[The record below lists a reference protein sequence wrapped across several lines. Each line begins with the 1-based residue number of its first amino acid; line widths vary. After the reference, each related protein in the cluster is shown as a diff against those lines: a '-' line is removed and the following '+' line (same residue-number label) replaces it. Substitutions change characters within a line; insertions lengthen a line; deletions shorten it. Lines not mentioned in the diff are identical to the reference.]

1 MAEKLI
7 IVDDQHE
14 LVDGLRVML
23 QDELPEVEIETFTSS
38 LAALERARKGQVDLV
53 LTDMRMPTMD
63 GFQFL
68 DELKKL
74 DYALGV
80 VVMTAYGGIET
91 AVQAVKRGAYDF
103 ICKPFD
109 FHNLLQLLNNGLENT
124 RLIRKKIKLQRRR
137 SDRTTFADFVGE
149 TAPMQCFYDNIRAV
163 ARANY
168 TVLIRGESG
177 TGKELTARAIHQESG
192 RRDANLIM
200 VNCPAIPEQLLESE
214 LFGHKKGAFTGADRD
229 CQGLFIE
236 AGGGTICLDE
246 IGDIPLSVQ
255 VKLLRVLQEGEIR
268 PLGAKKTIKLDVRIL
283 ACTNQNLE
291 KKIEQGVFRE
301 DLFYRL
307 NVVTIHPPR
316 LSDIRDDI
324 PRLMEHFA
332 KMTCAEQGVGMKA
345 FQPEFVQEMMSRSW
359 PGNVRQLQNIIRR
372 AVVFSAG
379 DEIGLESIKNHN
391 YYPGIPESAN
401 EIMADLPDTVSYKE
415 AKAKIIKNFS
425 CRYMVNLLRRT
436 DGNVSKAAG
445 VSGLSRAA
453 FQKIMNRYQISP
465 AQFRH

>member
-1 MAEKLI
+1 MAEKII
-7 IVDDQHE
+7 IVDDQYE

-23 QDELPEVEIETFTSS
+23 QEELPEVEIETFTSS
-38 LAALERARKGQVDLV
+38 LAALERARKEQVDLV
-53 LTDMRMPTMD
+53 LTDMRMPAMD

-103 ICKPFD
+103 ICKPFE
-109 FHNLLQLLNNGLENT
+109 FHNLLQSLNNGLENT
-124 RLIRKKIKLQRRR
+124 RLIRKNIKLRRRR
-137 SDRTTFADFVGE
+137 SDRTAFADFVGE
-149 TAPMQCFYDNIRAV
+149 TAPMQRFYDNIRAV

-192 RRDANLIM
+192 RRDANLVM
-200 VNCPAIPEQLLESE
+200 VNCPAIPEQLLESQ

-229 CQGLFIE
+229 YKGLFVE

-255 VKLLRVLQEGEIR
+255 VKLLRVLQDGEIR
-268 PLGAKKTIKLDVRIL
+268 PLGANKTIKLDVRVL
-283 ACTNQNLE
+283 ASTNQNLE
-291 KKIEQGVFRE
+291 KKIEQGLFRE

-307 NVVTIHPPR
+307 NVVTIYPPR

-324 PRLMEHFA
+324 PHLMEHFA
-332 KMTCAEQGVGMKA
+332 KMTCAEQGVDMKI
-345 FQPEFVQEMMSRSW
+345 FRPEFIEEMMKRSW
-359 PGNVRQLQNIIRR
+359 PGNVRQLQNMIRR
-372 AVVFSAG
+372 AVIFSPG
-379 DEIGLESIKNHN
+379 DEIGLESIKSNN
-391 YYPGIPESAN
+391 DFPDIPESGD
-401 EIMADLPDTVSYKE
+401 EIMADLPGGVTYKE
-415 AKAKIIKNFS
+415 AKAKIIKKFS
-425 CRYMVNLLRRT
+425 CSYMDNLLRRT

-453 FQKIMNRYQISP
+453 FQKIMNRYKISP